1 MKKDVNEL
9 SEALKKV
16 LDTRLSIKKV
26 DNETGLMSGF
36 IDGIEFALQY
46 RPQSGLRF
54 FTEPDKEELISE
66 IRRILYK
73 AINFREYVGYDL
85 KNGDDWYSVL
95 EWSFIDP
102 MGLAYNLEHK
112 KTKYEVKN
120 VNSYDGGLTVSYSI
134 LAHKDRIFV
143 PLPKEQ
149 QLTEKSLIDLERKV
163 AKSARR
169 HDAEAALSELY
180 ASQSPPCMG
189 GSSSTLENDEE
200 KGQQKIKK

>member
-9 SEALKKV
+9 CESLKEV
-16 LDTRLSIKKV
+16 LDTRLNIKKV
-26 DNETGLMSGF
+26 DNETGVMSGF
-36 IDGIEFALQY
+36 IDGIEFALLY
-46 RPQSGLRF
+46 RPKSGLRF

-66 IRRILYK
+66 IRRILYR

-85 KNGDDWYSVL
+85 KNGDNWYSVL

-134 LAHKDRIFV
+134 LANKDRIFV

-163 AKSARR
+163 AKSARI
-169 HDAEAALSELY
+169 HDAEAALSVLY
-180 ASQSPPCMG
+180 ASRSLPCTG
-189 GSSSTLENDEE
+189 ESNTIDDEE
-200 KGQQKIKK
+200 KRESYTKK

>member
-9 SEALKKV
+9 CESLKEV
-16 LDTRLSIKKV
+16 LDTRLNIKKV
-26 DNETGLMSGF
+26 DNETGVMSGF
-36 IDGIEFALQY
+36 IDGIEFALLY
-46 RPQSGLRF
+46 RPKSGLRF

-85 KNGDDWYSVL
+85 KNGDNWYSVL

-134 LAHKDRIFV
+134 LAYKDRIFV

-163 AKSARR
+163 AKSARI
-169 HDAEAALSELY
+169 HDAEAALSVLY
-180 ASQSPPCMG
+180 ASHSLPCTG
-189 GSSSTLENDEE
+189 ESNTIDDEE
-200 KGQQKIKK
+200 KGESYTKK